1 MKIAT
6 ISLFFFFTLM
16 PLVSHGGDK
25 IEHGQL
31 EHGQPGHLSAVESLS
46 PRLRELLTQEMQ
58 ALQQGMISIIPAY
71 VSGNWAE
78 IERVAVKMKDSYI
91 LKQRLS
97 DEQVTE
103 LHTLLPESF
112 LQLDERF
119 HYLSG
124 MLNHAAKNRKA
135 ELVGFYFSR
144 LGESCVNCHS
154 QFAIHRFPAFAAEN
168 IIPGRHNH

>member
-6 ISLFFFFTLM
+6 ISLLFFFTII
-16 PLVSHGGDK
+16 PLLSHGGDK
-25 IEHGQL
+25 HEHELAG
-31 EHGQPGHLSAVESLS
+31 PISAVESLS

-58 ALQQGMISIIPAY
+58 ALQQGMMSIIPAY

-78 IERVAVKMKDSYI
+78 IERIAVTMKDSYI

-97 DEQVTE
+97 DVQAAE
-103 LHTLLPESF
+103 LNTSLPQSF

-124 MLNHAAKNRKA
+124 MLSHAAKNRKP

-154 QFAIHRFPAFAAEN
+154 QFAIHKFPAFAAEKT
-168 IIPGRHNH
+168 PGRHNH